1 MYCRFLVT
9 SNTHI
14 PTIYIAIQLIETVY
28 IGHTNSFSNTL
39 FLNYLSTLICFEKE
53 KKKKRDCEMTRVCL
67 ENEAQ

>member
-1 MYCRFLVT
+1 MSQCAYCRFLVT

-14 PTIYIAIQLIETVY
+14 PTIYIAIQLIETVC

-53 KKKKRDCEMTRVCL
+53 KKKRD
-67 ENEAQ
+67 